1 MGQQGIQIETG
12 DGGIRTIVFGW
23 GAVAIGI
30 GIAVASIVLSAWLG
44 WAFTI
49 ISAGLGVGLA
59 AVGVG
64 EGIKRARQGRAAEI
78 AASRGELEPPQYRA
92 LPEWKRR

>member
-1 MGQQGIQIETG
+1 MGQGIQIETG
-12 DGGIRTIVFGW
+12 EGNIKTVVFGW

-30 GIAVASIVLSAWLG
+30 GIAVASIVLSTWLG

-49 ISAGLGVGLA
+49 ISAGLGIGLA

-64 EGIKRARQGRAAEI
+64 EGVRRARIGKAAEI
-78 AASRGELEPPQYRA
+78 AASRGELEPPHYRE
-92 LPEWKRR
+92 LSEWRRK